1 MRRRILFLA
10 VLGCVAIPAAPASAQ
25 SGSRLESQPGPTP
38 GDPFS
43 EDGIRTLVDRFA
55 GCVISRHRKPV
66 ETYLKTPP
74 DSRESERKWPSI
86 ARVECLSIGTLTLSD
101 AGFRGAA
108 YGRLYK
114 SDFGKKGP
122 VDFVDVPPIDYAAG
136 LDPNEPVDRTNIGA
150 RALADCIVRTSPV
163 EAKTLILSRIASDEE
178 MAAFRAL
185 NPAGAS
191 CMRQGVTVSFSKSA
205 LRALIGEALYRL
217 SVAWRAAARDG
228 GASDA

>member
-1 MRRRILFLA
+1 MKLRILTPVLLA
-10 VLGCVAIPAAPASAQ
+10 CAAVAAVPAHGQ
-25 SGSRLESQPGPTP
+25 SGSRLESQPGMTP

-74 DSRESERKWPSI
+74 DSRESDRKWPSI
-86 ARVECLSIGTLTLSD
+86 ARAECISIGTLTLSD

-108 YGRLYK
+108 YGRLYR

-122 VDFVDVPPIDYAAG
+122 EDFSSVPAIDYSIG
-136 LDPNEPVDRTNIGA
+136 LDPDEPVHRQNIGS
-150 RALADCIVRTSPV
+150 RALADCMVRTAPAA
-163 EAKTLILSRIASDEE
+163 AKALILSRIASKEE
-178 MAAFRAL
+178 MDAFRAL

-205 LRALIGEALYRL
+205 LRALIGETLYRL
-217 SVAWRAAARDG
+217 SAAARAAARAG
-228 GASDA
+228 KG

>member
-1 MRRRILFLA
+1 MKLRIISLA
-10 VLGCVAIPAAPASAQ
+10 VLACAAIPAAPASAQ
-25 SGSRLESQPGPTP
+25 SGSRLESKPAPTP

-66 ETYLKTPP
+66 ESYLKTPP

-86 ARVECLSIGTLTLSD
+86 ARAECLSIGSLTLSD

-122 VDFVDVPPIDYAAG
+122 ADFSNLPEIDYAVG
-136 LDPNEPVDRTNIGA
+136 LDPNEPVDRTNIGS
-150 RALADCIVRTSPV
+150 RALADCMVRTAPV
-163 EAKTLILSRIASDEE
+163 DAKTLILSRIASEEE

-191 CMRQGVTVSFSKSA
+191 CMRLGVTVSFSKSA

-217 SVAWRAAARDG
+217 SAARRAAAREAGND
-228 GASDA
+228 